1 MRVFRQLGKSYKSN
15 LAAGRILSRVGEP
28 KWKFRLL
35 PIRDD
40 ARRTNMTMMRSDRAQ
55 QELKNLEPVAGNGL
69 LHRRTFL
76 RGGAALAGAMT
87 GYTLVPSAF
96 GQQLAED
103 PWSLVPGVTVPDYGT
118 RSRFEKNVVR
128 TLSNPKG
135 EPRTQHA
142 RTPHHLLNGTF
153 TPNSLHFVISHA
165 GDPDIDPDKH
175 RLVIHGLVKQPLV
188 FTLDA
193 LARYPMVSR
202 MAFVECGGNSAP
214 LFSLEPIQATV
225 QALHGL
231 VSCAEWT
238 GVPLSTLLD
247 EAGID
252 PKAKWIVAEG
262 GDPPHVSRS
271 VPLSKAMG
279 DAMIALYQNGERV
292 MPGNGYPMR
301 LLLPGWEGNMNT
313 KWVRRIQVTEEPG
326 MTFYEARTYA
336 PLLPGGKAYRFYF
349 IQEVKSFITHP
360 SPGLAL
366 KGPGFYEIS
375 GIAYSGN
382 GRIAKVMVSA
392 DGGKSWAQAALQEP
406 VFDKAFTRFR
416 VPWRWDGGPAVLQ
429 SRAWDVAGYQ
439 QPTRAQFVAARGETA
454 RVPAVTGF
462 PNQHCNAITCWSVER
477 SGEVKHVYA

>member
-1 MRVFRQLGKSYKSN
+1 MT
-15 LAAGRILSRVGEP
+15 
-28 KWKFRLL
+28 
-35 PIRDD
+35 
-40 ARRTNMTMMRSDRAQ
+40 RTPSERAKR
-55 QELKNLEPVAGNGL
+55 ELQDLEAVAGNGL
-69 LHRRTFL
+69 LDRRAWL
-76 RGGAALAGAMT
+76 RGGAALAGVIT
-87 GYTLVPSAF
+87 GYTLVPSAS
-96 GQQLAED
+96 GQQLNDD
-103 PWSLVPGVTVPDYGT
+103 PWSLAPGVTVPDYGT
-118 RSRFEKNVVR
+118 RSRFEKSVVR

-175 RLVIHGLVKQPLV
+175 RLAIHGLVRQPLV

-214 LFSLEPIQATV
+214 LFSGEPIQATV

-247 EAGID
+247 EAGVD
-252 PKAKWIVAEG
+252 VKAKWIIAEG
-262 GDPPHVSRS
+262 ADPPHLSRS
-271 VPLSKAMG
+271 VPLAKAMD
-279 DAMIALYQNGERV
+279 DAMIALYQNCERV

-301 LLLPGWEGNMNT
+301 LLLPGWEGNMQI
-313 KWVRRIQVTEEPG
+313 KWVRRIQVTDQPG

-336 PLLPGGKAYRFYF
+336 PILPDGKAYRFYF
-349 IQEVKSFITHP
+349 LQEVKSFITHP
-360 SPGLAL
+360 SPGLAMN
-366 KGPGFYEIS
+366 GPGVYEIS

-392 DGGKSWAQAALQEP
+392 DGGKSWAQAELQQP
-406 VFDKAFTRFR
+406 VLSKAFTRFR
-416 VPWRWDGGPAVLQ
+416 TPWRWDGGPAVLQ
-429 SRAWDVAGYQ
+429 SRAWDEAGNA
-439 QPTRAQFVAARGETA
+439 QPTRAQLVSARGETT
-454 RVPAVTGF
+454 RVPAVNAF
-462 PNQHCNAITCWSVER
+462 PSQHYNAITSWSIER
-477 SGEVKHVYA
+477 GGQVKHVYA